1 MSSCQP
7 CNFCA
12 MFSTIYKHAC
22 LLRSINLKRLILKR
36 ITSPLNC
43 KSFRQMPNSST
54 GATAQNPWS
63 IFHNLMNTIARI
75 IDDAPHSAAFNMAA
89 DLHVL
94 SLCDKTPAVTVRLYS
109 WEKPSI
115 TLGISE
121 KPHETLDLRSLEQ

>member
-1 MSSCQP
+1 
-7 CNFCA
+7 
-12 MFSTIYKHAC
+12 MFSRRYKYAC
-22 LLRSINLKRLILKR
+22 LLRSINLKDLILKR
-36 ITSPLNC
+36 IMSPLINIANAVDKC
-43 KSFRQMPNSST
+43 QNSST
-54 GATAQNPWS
+54 RVTAQNPWS